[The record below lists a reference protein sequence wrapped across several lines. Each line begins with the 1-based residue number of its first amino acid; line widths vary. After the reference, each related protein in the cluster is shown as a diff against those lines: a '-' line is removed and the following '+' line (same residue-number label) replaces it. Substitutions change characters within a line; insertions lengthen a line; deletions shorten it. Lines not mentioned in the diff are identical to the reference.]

1 MALFQRR
8 QDEDEYYEDDGFDE
22 MNEGEEEVPDEAES
36 EEETAERIRDRVK
49 LAFGVGNL
57 GAVIAGTVVILALV
71 ALLLGVAG
79 LVSSQDP
86 VTGETVV
93 NITNEASVQRMIW
106 NLFSLFPA
114 IIALL
119 MLFLLRLYPLRK

>member
-22 MNEGEEEVPDEAES
+22 MNEGEEEGPDEAES
-36 EEETAERIRDRVK
+36 EEETEERIRDRVK

-71 ALLLGVAG
+71 ALLL
-79 LVSSQDP
+79 S
-86 VTGETVV
+86 
-93 NITNEASVQRMIW
+93 MISFIQTDLSR
-106 NLFSLFPA
+106 NFSLLQMKF
-114 IIALL
+114 
-119 MLFLLRLYPLRK
+119 

>member
-8 QDEDEYYEDDGFDE
+8 QDEDEYYEDDGFNE

-71 ALLLGVAG
+71 ALLL
-79 LVSSQDP
+79 S
-86 VTGETVV
+86 
-93 NITNEASVQRMIW
+93 MISFIQTDLSR
-106 NLFSLFPA
+106 NFSLLQMKF
-114 IIALL
+114 
-119 MLFLLRLYPLRK
+119 

>member
-1 MALFQRR
+1 MTLFQRR

-36 EEETAERIRDRVK
+36 EEETAKRIRDRVK

-71 ALLLGVAG
+71 ALLL
-79 LVSSQDP
+79 S
-86 VTGETVV
+86 
-93 NITNEASVQRMIW
+93 MISFIQTDLSR
-106 NLFSLFPA
+106 NFSLLQMKF
-114 IIALL
+114 
-119 MLFLLRLYPLRK
+119 

>member
-36 EEETAERIRDRVK
+36 EEETEERIRDRVK

-71 ALLLGVAG
+71 ALLL
-79 LVSSQDP
+79 S
-86 VTGETVV
+86 
-93 NITNEASVQRMIW
+93 MISFIQTDLSR
-106 NLFSLFPA
+106 NFSLLQMKF
-114 IIALL
+114 
-119 MLFLLRLYPLRK
+119 

>member
-71 ALLLGVAG
+71 ALLL
-79 LVSSQDP
+79 S
-86 VTGETVV
+86 
-93 NITNEASVQRMIW
+93 MISFIQTDLSR
-106 NLFSLFPA
+106 NFSLLQMKF
-114 IIALL
+114 
-119 MLFLLRLYPLRK
+119 

>member
-49 LAFGVGNL
+49 LAFGIGNL

-71 ALLLGVAG
+71 ALLL
-79 LVSSQDP
+79 S
-86 VTGETVV
+86 
-93 NITNEASVQRMIW
+93 MISFIQTDLSR
-106 NLFSLFPA
+106 NFSLLQMKF
-114 IIALL
+114 
-119 MLFLLRLYPLRK
+119 